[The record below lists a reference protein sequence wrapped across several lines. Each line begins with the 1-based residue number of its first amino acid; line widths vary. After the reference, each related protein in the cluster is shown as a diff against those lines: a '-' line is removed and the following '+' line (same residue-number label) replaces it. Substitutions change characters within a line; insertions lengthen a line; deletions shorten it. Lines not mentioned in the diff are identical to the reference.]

1 MTAAPSI
8 FPMRQLNL
16 LKTWIVDTLKRESV
30 RQLAYIYA
38 SRVVTAAIGF
48 IASIIVADALGPAN
62 LGLFT
67 IASVIMG
74 IAGSVI
80 ELGLT
85 TTMIRKLSYHLVQ
98 NDDENA
104 VGIFRRIYSFRLAIS
119 AGFMA
124 LAYFCAPVLAVR
136 VYHSATLITP
146 LRLAGLGAFLFNV
159 SYHTEAVLRAYEKF
173 KQMAFINV
181 VSSVARLVLLVVV
194 WRAASLNV
202 NNTMAINIAQ
212 TFIGFLI
219 MSLVIPRKY
228 YTRKQSTAYPLG
240 EVLRYSGWLFAFSLL
255 FMLFD
260 RLDVLMLGY
269 FKQSTEVGIYSVAF
283 LLVRPIEMIP
293 ETLNVVLLPKVSKFT
308 TKAQVF
314 RYFRDTLKVTALVGV
329 VCVLLVIFAK
339 PIIETFYPKYTQA
352 VALFQ
357 ILIGA
362 FIFLTIINPINLVG
376 HALNKPQLFTM
387 MAGINLVLNFTG
399 NYIFIPPYGAVGAA
413 VVTLV
418 SRVLGGIISIFIL
431 NHYLNRWEGDKA
443 LDDALAGG
451 MKNE

>member
-1 MTAAPSI
+1 MKQYS
-8 FPMRQLNL
+8 L
-16 LKTWIVDTLKRESV
+16 LKSWIVDTLKRESV
-30 RQLAYIYA
+30 RHLAYIYT

-48 IASIIVADALGPAN
+48 LASMIVADALGPAN

-85 TTMIRKLSYHLVQ
+85 TTMIRKLSHHLVQ
-98 NDDENA
+98 NDDESA
-104 VGIFRRIYSFRLAIS
+104 VGIFRRIYFFRLAVS
-119 AGFMA
+119 GGFMV
-124 LAYFCAPVLAVR
+124 LAYFCAPALAAH
-136 VYHSATLITP
+136 VYHNEMLATP

-173 KQMAFINV
+173 RQMAFINV
-181 VSSVARLVLLVVV
+181 VSSVARLVLLVLV
-194 WRAASLNV
+194 WRAATLTVS
-202 NNTMAINIAQ
+202 NTMAINLAQ
-212 TFIGFLI
+212 TLIGFLI

-228 YTRKQSTAYPLG
+228 YTRKQSTTYPLG

-269 FKQSTEVGIYSVAF
+269 FKQSTEVGNYGVAF
-283 LLVRPIEMIP
+283 LLVRPIEMVP
-293 ETLNVVLLPKVSKFT
+293 ETLNVVLLPKVAKFT
-308 TKAQVF
+308 RKAQVF

-329 VCVLLVIFAK
+329 ICLLLIIFAK
-339 PIIETFYPKYTQA
+339 QIITTFYPKYTEA

-357 ILIGA
+357 ILVGA

-376 HALNKPQLFTM
+376 HALNKPQIFTM
-387 MAGINLVLNFTG
+387 MAGVNLVLNFTG
-399 NYIFIPPYGAVGAA
+399 NLIFIPPYGAVGAA

-431 NHYLNRWEGDKA
+431 NYYLNRWEGEKA
-443 LDDALAGG
+443 LDTALAEGE
-451 MKNE
+451 KNE

>member
-1 MTAAPSI
+1 
-8 FPMRQLNL
+8 MRLFNL
-16 LKTWIVDTLKRESV
+16 LKSWIVSTLRRESV
-30 RQLAYIYA
+30 RQLAYIYV
-38 SRVVTAAIGF
+38 SRVATAAIGF
-48 IASIIVADALGPAN
+48 LASIIIVRSLGAAN
-62 LGLFT
+62 YGLFT

-98 NDDENA
+98 NDDESA
-104 VGIFRRIYSFRLAIS
+104 VGVFRRIYFFRLAIS
-119 AGFMA
+119 GGFMV
-124 LAYFCAPVLAVR
+124 LAYFCAPAVAVR
-136 VYHSATLITP
+136 AYGNAALITP

-181 VSSVARLVLLVVV
+181 MSSLARLVLLALV
-194 WRAASLNV
+194 WRAATLGV
-202 NNTMAINIAQ
+202 NSAMAINLAQ

-228 YTRKQSTAYPLG
+228 YTRKQSTTYPLR

-269 FKQSTEVGIYSVAF
+269 FKQATEVGIYSVAF
-283 LLVRPIEMIP
+283 MLVRPIEMVP
-293 ETLNVVLLPKVSKFT
+293 ETLNVVFLPKVAKFT

-329 VCVLLVIFAK
+329 ICLLLILFAK
-339 PIIETFYPKYTQA
+339 QIIVTFYGEDY
-352 VALFQ
+352 VRSVGLFR

-362 FIFLTIINPINLVG
+362 FIFLTILNPINLVG
-376 HALNKPQLFTM
+376 HSLNKPQLFTM
-387 MAGINLVLNFTG
+387 MAGINLLLNFTG

-418 SRVLGGIISIFIL
+418 SRVLGGIIGFIIL
-431 NHYLNRWEGDKA
+431 NYYLNRWEGEKA
-443 LDDALAGG
+443 LDTALAQGQ
-451 MKNE
+451 KDE

>member
-1 MTAAPSI
+1 VTAAPSI
-8 FPMRQLNL
+8 VPMRQLNL

-74 IAGSVI
+74 IAGSAI

-119 AGFMA
+119 IGFMA
-124 LAYFCAPVLAVR
+124 LAYFCAPALAVR
-136 VYHSATLITP
+136 VYHNATLITP

-181 VSSVARLVLLVVV
+181 ISSVVRLVLLVVI

-240 EVLRYSGWLFAFSLL
+240 PVLRYSGWLFAFSLL

-329 VCVLLVIFAK
+329 VCLLLVIFAR
-339 PIIETFYPKYTQA
+339 PIIETFYHKYTQA

-387 MAGINLVLNFTG
+387 MAGINLILNFTG

-431 NHYLNRWEGDKA
+431 NYYLNRWEGDKA